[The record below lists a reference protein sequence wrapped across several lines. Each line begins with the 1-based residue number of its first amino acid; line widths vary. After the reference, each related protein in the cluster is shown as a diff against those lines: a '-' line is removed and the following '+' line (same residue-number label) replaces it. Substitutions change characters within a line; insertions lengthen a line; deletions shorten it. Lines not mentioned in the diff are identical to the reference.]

1 METFVPTAIGAG
13 ASAYQLRQL
22 GEVARHPPCLVH
34 GQHSGGVRIVVILT
48 SIEIGEGLAVGINHL
63 EDTSSY

>member
-1 METFVPTAIGAG
+1 
-13 ASAYQLRQL
+13 
-22 GEVARHPPCLVH
+22 
-34 GQHSGGVRIVVILT
+34 VVILT